1 MNDARVQSVYAD
13 VSDKASVGR
22 AMEGC
27 NAAVNVVGLYVEQG
41 TDTFRNT
48 HEYGAMHVARQSARS
63 GVKALV
69 HMSGIGA
76 DLNSQSSYVRSR
88 ARGELLVKEAFPA
101 ATILRP
107 SVLFGPGDKFLSTLI
122 AMVRR
127 APVLPL
133 FGAGDTKLQP
143 VHVGDIAKAVL
154 RVVSTPSSQGKF
166 YELGGPLVYRYRALI
181 QSRSGILVPV
191 PFFVWHTL
199 ARLLMLLPNPPLT
212 TDAVTLMRRDNVVG
226 AGVPTFVDLALV
238 PTALEPILHAMAG

>member
-1 MNDARVQSVYAD
+1 M
-13 VSDKASVGR
+13 
-22 AMEGC
+22 
-27 NAAVNVVGLYVEQG
+27 
-41 TDTFRNT
+41 
-48 HEYGAMHVARQSARS
+48 
-63 GVKALV
+63 
-69 HMSGIGA
+69 
-76 DLNSQSSYVRSR
+76 
-88 ARGELLVKEAFPA
+88 
-101 ATILRP
+101 
-107 SVLFGPGDKFLSTLI
+107 
-122 AMVRR
+122 
-127 APVLPL
+127 LPL

-166 YELGGPLVYRYRALI
+166 YELGGPLVYRYRDLI
-181 QSRSGILVPV
+181 PLVLKETGRSRILVPV